1 MNVIDLSFFIDIL
14 KILEKIKRLLNVFI
28 LWFKKRRRVI
38 VNENL

>member
-1 MNVIDLSFFIDIL
+1 MNIIDLSFFMDFI

-28 LWFKKRRRVI
+28 FWFKKRRRVI